1 MGLFTK
7 DNKNREI
14 MIPLTNVSVKATI
27 EGGVTSSEITLDFV
41 NTYAKKP
48 VEVTFE
54 FPVNKKQVLKTLSAK
69 IEDRVVKT
77 KIKAIEEAKNNY
89 QNAIAGG
96 KAAVIG

>member
-1 MGLFTK
+1 M
-7 DNKNREI
+7 
-14 MIPLTNVSVKATI
+14 
-27 EGGVTSSEITLDFV
+27 
-41 NTYAKKP
+41 
-48 VEVTFE
+48 
-54 FPVNKKQVLKTLSAK
+54 KTLSAK